1 MRILAIQNNDNS
13 VKKNT
18 NFKSKLPKY
27 DCKYDTAVSDY
38 WGDFTR
44 SCKQE
49 NKLDELINLLN
60 KLNSNFD
67 KNYLALTTKLTQQFG
82 SNFKNGAKYTKEYQ
96 FSLHENGDVID
107 TCVRKNSMP
116 VAIYDVYDDY
126 VGNSFQY
133 RATTDGIKAN
143 NEESITSVLLRTLR
157 EIVTPNTSCNRAI
170 YGYKDTEAEH
180 LLKDYRA

>member
-13 VKKNT
+13 VQKNT

-27 DCKYDTAVSDY
+27 DCKYNISEIDY
-38 WGDFTR
+38 WKDFALN
-44 SCKQE
+44 CMQE
-49 NKLDELINLLN
+49 NKLKELQGLLN
-60 KLNSNFD
+60 KLTSNFD

-82 SNFKNGAKYTKEYQ
+82 QNTKSGAKYTKEYQ

-107 TCVRKNSMP
+107 TGVRKNSKP

-133 RATTDGIKAN
+133 RTTTDGINAN

-157 EIVTPNTSCNRAI
+157 EIVTPNTKCNRAI
-170 YGYKDTEAEH
+170 YGYNDNKAEH
-180 LLKDYRA
+180 FLKDYRA